1 MISSLVSLFLN
12 RKFDQ
17 LLSEIDKLITNSS
30 YGDEYLAEHFEED
43 NATKIYEIIIAKSLN
58 YYVQFYQTGNKDFL
72 EIAKKDLVNL
82 QEVAAMRGEPDVWW
96 VIRLLLLI
104 IDGFKAV
111 SYTHLEDILRI
122 IRGEFPHGGSCRCQV
137 HF

>member
-1 MISSLVSLFLN
+1 MSNLRSFLLRLFQYSKAFILIGKLESDTMISSLVSLFLN

-72 EIAKKDLVNL
+72 EIAK
-82 QEVAAMRGEPDVWW
+82 R
-96 VIRLLLLI
+96 
-104 IDGFKAV
+104 
-111 SYTHLEDILRI
+111 IL
-122 IRGEFPHGGSCRCQV
+122 
-137 HF
+137 

>member
-43 NATKIYEIIIAKSLN
+43 NATK
-58 YYVQFYQTGNKDFL
+58 F
-72 EIAKKDLVNL
+72 
-82 QEVAAMRGEPDVWW
+82 MR
-96 VIRLLLLI
+96 
-104 IDGFKAV
+104 
-111 SYTHLEDILRI
+111 
-122 IRGEFPHGGSCRCQV
+122 
-137 HF
+137 